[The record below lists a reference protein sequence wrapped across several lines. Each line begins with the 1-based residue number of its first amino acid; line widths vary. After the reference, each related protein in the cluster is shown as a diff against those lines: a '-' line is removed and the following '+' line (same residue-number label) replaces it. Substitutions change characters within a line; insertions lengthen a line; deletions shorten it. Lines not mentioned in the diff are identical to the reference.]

1 MEAGKVLVYAGAFLL
16 LLGLLLLY
24 FPKLFAWFG
33 RLPGDIRI
41 EREGL
46 RVYIPTTLA
55 SWAPAKEGNPK
66 TAKPSQ
72 RPFFHMSRRSPI
84 AFVG

>member
-16 LLGLLLLY
+16 LLGLLLY

-33 RLPGDIRI
+33 HLPGDIRI

-46 RVYIPTTLA
+46 RVYIPITSALLLSLLLSLLLTLLL
-55 SWAPAKEGNPK
+55 NL
-66 TAKPSQ
+66 
-72 RPFFHMSRRSPI
+72 FRR
-84 AFVG
+84 

>member
-24 FPKLFAWFG
+24 FPNLFAWFG
-33 RLPGDIRI
+33 HLPGDIRI

-46 RVYIPTTLA
+46 RVYIPITSALLLSLLLTLLL
-55 SWAPAKEGNPK
+55 NL
-66 TAKPSQ
+66 
-72 RPFFHMSRRSPI
+72 FRR
-84 AFVG
+84 